1 MIFYFFKKF
10 LSFFKRSILNGI
22 FHFYQH
28 LLILDGD
35 GCHVTIEVIKHAQ
48 PFGLDMITLPFH
60 TSHVLQPLDVS
71 CFKSFKTTFKTKRD
85 NAMVINNHYELK
97 KCTFASLVIKI
108 LDLIFSKINIKN
120 GFKVT

>member
-1 MIFYFFKKF
+1 MIFQKLNFKWH
-10 LSFFKRSILNGI
+10 LSIN
-22 FHFYQH
+22 QH

-35 GCHVTIEVIKHAQ
+35 GCHVTIEVIEHAQ

-60 TSHVLQPLDVS
+60 TSHVLQLLNVS
-71 CFKSFKTTFKTKRD
+71 RFKSFKTTSKTKKD

-97 KCTFASLVIKI
+97 KCTCTSLVIKV
-108 LDLIFSKINIKN
+108 LDLILSKINIKN